1 MKCKFILYHSPDK
14 TSYKIQRLLLGTHTN
29 DNDQNQLLIMRVKL
43 PCQEAVL
50 DINTQKQ
57 HKNEYHNITSKID
70 VEMIINHEGKS
81 NK

>member
-1 MKCKFILYHSPDK
+1 
-14 TSYKIQRLLLGTHTN
+14 
-29 DNDQNQLLIMRVKL
+29 MRVKL